1 MARVFSWIIEAE
13 GKTAYTYITNAEG
26 NRPLITDYR
35 IPEEDTDFKAIY
47 YNANKLSENEYKELF
62 AEMQQMANEEFGY
75 KDGEN
80 IIEGDYTDYFG
91 ENENYIL
98 LSGVDGKD
106 AEKPKDA
113 VTIAYRYKRYADAEK
128 FADDFQ
134 LGLTE
139 EQVDN
144 KITSDEGWADS
155 PNGISSEYTVEAV
168 AEKKSD
174 AEHWNRPVI
183 WSKWGVDGRD
193 GEKGKD
199 GTDGKDGRNGNSI
212 EYVFCNTVDDSHR
225 PEGFYV
231 DAECSSSD
239 ISDSKYQEDEFL
251 PYSKLNGTII
261 QWLDNPKSPDAENR
275 TVWCAIRKKSA
286 DENSTWGE
294 FSEPV
299 IWSRYAVDGK
309 DGANGINGKD
319 GSGINV
325 YLTNQSC
332 DVFPNE
338 DGSLN
343 YEKATSDIV
352 VMNGTEELLNNDFIL
367 TFDGFT
373 SHDNEIT
380 YSNADGSIEFTIGES
395 TVKAG
400 RKNIKITKV
409 SDKGHSYISITANY
423 QSLVDATTMDVELD
437 YNGRVEISFNTNSY
451 RYADNSKDAPI
462 NKEETIILTAAYY
475 NGFTVNNTRWE
486 IIDGNG
492 AWAFISS
499 GETSLAVPYDSELW
513 NNRNEIFIR
522 CYGEIKNDNG
532 DIQETDY
539 DIVSLFKFYD
549 GKNGK
554 DGENGKDGVN
564 ADGLTVVLDN
574 PVAEVYPV
582 AGIDGNDH
590 IEYENAKTGVKL
602 FIGSNII
609 SEDKPYTISLLN
621 NTGWISDGEG
631 KYSNDFAKVEIDNN
645 IHEVKLIEVIKPWNN
660 LLTVPIVAEYNGIK
674 AVFAWLVEYD
684 TDGNR
689 IEISADANTFLE
701 KDGKYDRDEIKFESK
716 FVGGFTASNT
726 KWQIGNNGQWIDIEA
741 ARVSSTADGLGTT
754 FTLSRETDMKDVFSL
769 RVRCFGQLITDTA
782 VTDYDELS
790 VFKLREGANG
800 KNGADGLF
808 IEYIYKRANVSQLPD
823 ESQWPDKWE
832 TSQEDGYL
840 GPVEYGW
847 TNNPVGIE
855 SSNKYEFV
863 SKREKKNGQWSAFS
877 IPALWAA
884 WGEKGSD
891 GVSTEYI
898 FFLTATADAPTID
911 AYDIN
916 SDEYQEYKYLPST
929 NSEKWSDNPQD
940 LTNEKGFQ
948 WVSVRTYNGKK
959 WEAFS
964 TPSLWNRMAR
974 DGAKGET
981 GAIYR
986 YKGEWNSGNTY
997 VSNTQFIDYV
1007 SYGTGGTVTGP
1018 LLQYWSLKEGLEGDG
1033 LKLGIPSENSGNNWT
1048 KFFVAESIATNF
1060 LLSDQ
1065 VKTNILEATKGT
1077 FEEVSANTL
1086 DAAYAEIGRISA
1098 ETLDAAY
1105 AQIGTVSANTLSAAK
1120 AEIEKLSANTVNA
1133 NTILAQNIETNKA
1146 SIDEL
1151 KARSIVA
1158 NEIHAVKAD
1167 ETEGVRQGAD
1177 IDATQFLLF
1186 YSSSTVDS
1194 RVYLQIMPE
1203 YTIPAEADGTGDY
1216 FTEGRVLKNV
1226 PVLVMEYAT
1235 KHGQI
1240 KRFLDPFI
1248 SWKPYEKV
1256 ATESW
1261 TWYKINAYE
1270 TRNGLSFTKKIDD
1283 IYLVKSSHGKYVT
1296 NSNGDV
1302 VFFKSM
1308 GRTESTD
1315 RPSVVITGKTFYIS
1329 YGINDDNSKN
1339 MTLYNAWSSLFG
1351 YAHNVYAY
1359 KNLATESWA
1368 VSDDSR
1374 YIKVGVTNSG
1384 EFDDHESIGKLFDS
1398 TCKFAAQ
1405 KLNFKKYST
1414 STAGKVTIST
1424 DASEYY
1430 FTQEGYPRN
1439 SSTPETYAI
1448 KTNLTGETLTKGS
1461 DSIDL
1466 LQVWSRLGRDALNL
1480 ETDSST
1486 LLSYGNDSST
1496 AITAN
1501 FIYQVDINYTKNTI
1515 YPYRG
1520 SYWDLNANNP
1530 MGTFVFDNNG

>member
-26 NRPLITDYR
+26 NKPLITDYR

-47 YNANKLSENEYKELF
+47 YNANKLSENEYKALF

-80 IIEGDYTDYFG
+80 IIEGEYTDYFG

-98 LSGVDGKD
+98 LSGVD
-106 AEKPKDA
+106 
-113 VTIAYRYKRYADAEK
+113 
-128 FADDFQ
+128 
-134 LGLTE
+134 
-139 EQVDN
+139 
-144 KITSDEGWADS
+144 
-155 PNGISSEYTVEAV
+155 
-168 AEKKSD
+168 
-174 AEHWNRPVI
+174 
-183 WSKWGVDGRD
+183 
-193 GEKGKD
+193 
-199 GTDGKDGRNGNSI
+199 
-212 EYVFCNTVDDSHR
+212 
-225 PEGFYV
+225 
-231 DAECSSSD
+231 
-239 ISDSKYQEDEFL
+239 
-251 PYSKLNGTII
+251 
-261 QWLDNPKSPDAENR
+261 
-275 TVWCAIRKKSA
+275 
-286 DENSTWGE
+286 
-294 FSEPV
+294 
-299 IWSRYAVDGK
+299 
-309 DGANGINGKD
+309 
-319 GSGINV
+319 
-325 YLTNQSC
+325 
-332 DVFPNE
+332 
-338 DGSLN
+338 
-343 YEKATSDIV
+343 
-352 VMNGTEELLNNDFIL
+352 
-367 TFDGFT
+367 
-373 SHDNEIT
+373 
-380 YSNADGSIEFTIGES
+380 
-395 TVKAG
+395 
-400 RKNIKITKV
+400 
-409 SDKGHSYISITANY
+409 
-423 QSLVDATTMDVELD
+423 
-437 YNGRVEISFNTNSY
+437 
-451 RYADNSKDAPI
+451 
-462 NKEETIILTAAYY
+462 
-475 NGFTVNNTRWE
+475 
-486 IIDGNG
+486 
-492 AWAFISS
+492 
-499 GETSLAVPYDSELW
+499 
-513 NNRNEIFIR
+513 
-522 CYGEIKNDNG
+522 
-532 DIQETDY
+532 
-539 DIVSLFKFYD
+539 
-549 GKNGK
+549 
-554 DGENGKDGVN
+554 GKDGVN

-602 FIGSNII
+602 FTGSNII
-609 SEDKPYTISLLN
+609 SGDNSYTISLLDN
-621 NTGWISDGEG
+621 NGWVSDGEG
-631 KYSNDFAKVEIDNN
+631 KYFNDFVKVEIDNN
-645 IHEVKLIEVIKPWNN
+645 SHEVKITEIVKPWNN
-660 LLTVPIVAEYNGIK
+660 LLTVPIVAEYNGVK

-716 FVGGFTASNT
+716 FVGCFTTSNT
-726 KWQIGNNGQWIDIEA
+726 KWQIGNNGQWTDIEA

-754 FTLSRETDMKDVFSL
+754 FTLSRETDMKDVSSL

-782 VTDYDELS
+782 VTDYDEIT

-808 IEYIYKRANVSQLPD
+808 VEYIYKRANVAQLPD
-823 ESQWPDKWE
+823 ENQWPDKWE
-832 TSQEDGYL
+832 VSQEEGYL

-855 SSNKYEFV
+855 PNNKYEFV

-898 FFLTATADAPTID
+898 FFLTATADVPVID

-948 WVSVRTYNGKK
+948 WVSVRVYNGKK

-964 TPSLWNRMAR
+964 IPSLWNRIAR

-997 VSNTQFIDYV
+997 ISNTQFIDYV
-1007 SYGTGGTVTGP
+1007 SYGTGGTVTEP

-1086 DAAYAEIGRISA
+1086 EAAYAEIGRISA

-1133 NTILAQNIETNKA
+1133 NTILAQNIEANKA

-1167 ETEGVRQGAD
+1167 ETEGVQQGAD

-1216 FTEGRVLKNV
+1216 FTEGTVLKNV

-1261 TWYKINAYE
+1261 TWYPIEAYAK
-1270 TRNGLSFTKKIDD
+1270 RDGLSLGNRVQNL
-1283 IYLVKSSHGKYVT
+1283 YLVES
-1296 NSNGDV
+1296 SNGKFVGDANNKV
-1302 VFFKSM
+1302 LFFTHEGTPK
-1308 GRTESTD
+1308 STD
-1315 RPSVVITGKTFYIS
+1315 KPTDVYINGS
-1329 YGINDDNSKN
+1329 LYIPYAKN
-1339 MTLYNAWSSLFG
+1339 ENVASDWKQLFG
-1351 YAHNVYAY
+1351 QELRNYDW

-1368 VSDDSR
+1368 VPGTGR
-1374 YIKVGVTNSG
+1374 YITVGMTKDGSLDPIYGAERLFN
-1384 EFDDHESIGKLFDS
+1384 ESY
-1398 TCKFAAQ
+1398 CPFAAY
-1405 KLNFKKYST
+1405 KLNFVKYNIASN
-1414 STAGKVTIST
+1414 GKVTIVNEN
-1424 DASEYY
+1424 SEYY
-1430 FTQEGYPRN
+1430 FSQVAYISAY
-1439 SSTPETYAI
+1439 SSTRKTYVMRTA
-1448 KTNLTGETLTKGS
+1448 LTGEILSPNSNVPIVINAMWTAS
-1461 DSIDL
+1461 SIDATIIE
-1466 LQVWSRLGRDALNL
+1466 SNYNSAIG
-1480 ETDSST
+1480 
-1486 LLSYGNDSST
+1486 YGQTSAPSVT
-1496 AITAN
+1496 N
-1501 FIYQVDINYTKNTI
+1501 FAVDIKDENNKTEVV
-1515 YPYRG
+1515 PSQG
-1520 SYWDLNANNP
+1520 FCWDDANHT
-1530 MGTFVFDNNG
+1530 GTFIFSNGN